1 MFTVEQALKS
11 VNSYFKLQNF
21 IIENAFL
28 FGDTAFK
35 VVLNLLSRVDYSLKN
50 AISVMSF
57 TELQTRTSKSVS
69 ALQKAIKELENKGLI
84 TKISGKYDKE
94 FARYHRAILFQQP
107 QKVLRSYNEINAYDL
122 SGLLILAGL
131 YYKLLELYEKELV
144 IEFFYQVKR
153 HYETTAKSLINMIS
167 GAFYTAPD
175 TSIGICLL
183 GKSEGEIYLL
193 GKSDIPNRQIRYTYI
208 GKSDIPNR
216 QKTISKDLNHTH
228 THTPHDGNDF
238 EEEGLNSNSKVE
250 VEPPPI
256 EPEPDKKAVD
266 IPDMPKVATRKG
278 KGKNKNSYNPPE
290 DTKPP
295 QQSLDTQG
303 QKKDKN
309 SSSKPNPIQEIDEEL
324 KRFILDDLA
333 KKEQEGAIRN
343 MNAVFR
349 TLTDADIEA
358 YKQKYK
364 AFLKEK
370 MKETHKII
378 RLELQAVQDEKTA
391 VEIFKDIFKTTDPEA
406 IKNEIK
412 KRKYK
417 IVKNRALNKHFVFIL
432 FEKAIAEYVYRKAIN
447 LMLSVELYDAGEYES
462 FFNS

>member
-21 IIENAFL
+21 IIENSYL

-35 VVLNLLSRVDYSLKN
+35 VILNLLSRVDYSLKN

-153 HYETTAKSLINMIS
+153 HYETTSKSLINMIA

-175 TSIGICLL
+175 TPIGICLL

-228 THTPHDGNDF
+228 THTPHGEHDF
-238 EEEGLNSNSKVE
+238 EEEGQKE
-250 VEPPPI
+250 KITDGTEP
-256 EPEPDKKAVD
+256 
-266 IPDMPKVATRKG
+266 PKVATPQLP
-278 KGKNKNSYNPPE
+278 NAYNPPDE
-290 DTKPP
+290 IKDPP
-295 QQSLDTQG
+295 QSVDTQG

-333 KKEQEGAIRN
+333 KKEREGAIKSV
-343 MNAVFR
+343 NAILKS
-349 TLTDADIEA
+349 LTIDDIEI
-358 YKQKYK
+358 YRQKYEE
-364 AFLKEK
+364 FLKEK
-370 MKETHKII
+370 HMKEMK
-378 RLELQAVQDEKTA
+378 EKYKVCRIEMDIVKDKQKA
-391 VEIFKDIFKTTDPEA
+391 ISLFGDIFKTTDYEA

-417 IVKNRALNKHFVFIL
+417 VVKSKIGKQYIFVL
-432 FEKAIAEYVYRKAIN
+432 FEKVIAEYIYDRAIDM
-447 LMLSVELYDAGEYES
+447 MLKVDIYEYAEYES
-462 FFNS
+462 FFKGG

>member
-238 EEEGLNSNSKVE
+238 EEEGQKGNSSENCT
-250 VEPPPI
+250 EP
-256 EPEPDKKAVD
+256 
-266 IPDMPKVATRKG
+266 PKVATPQLP
-278 KGKNKNSYNPPE
+278 NASAYPPNAYNPPDE
-290 DTKPP
+290 IKTP
-295 QQSLDTQG
+295 QQSVDTQG